1 MSAWIT
7 DRLPTREDGDY
18 EGLVWWQRTCGTIVR
33 INYSLICSGEPWQPI
48 TYPEPY
54 VKPKV
59 WTLDVRNCEYNV
71 CKNGVHVWTFFPR
84 HWTASGVYTENHI
97 QAMTDALNRLEEGV

>member
-7 DRLPTREDGDY
+7 DRVPTREDAGYDT
-18 EGLVWWQRTCGTIVR
+18 GGQVWMQDPSGYRFTVHYDNIRTIGT
-33 INYSLICSGEPWQPI
+33 PWQPI

-59 WTLDVRNCEYNV
+59 WAVRKSYSGRGYLE
-71 CKNGVHVWTFFPR
+71 KNGTHVIGLSPF
-84 HWTASGVYTENHI
+84 TEPEQLAI
-97 QAMTDALNRLEEGV
+97 EDALNRLEEGV

>member
-1 MSAWIT
+1 MSAWII
-7 DRLPTREDGDY
+7 DRVPTREDADY
-18 EGLVWWQRTCGTIVR
+18 ISMVWTQYSNGQRERVHYDCID
-33 INYSLICSGEPWQPI
+33 LGEPWQPI

-59 WTLDVRNCEYNV
+59 WTLEIADCEHNVR
-71 CKNGVHVWTFFPR
+71 KNGILVWTFFPKL
-84 HWTASGVYTENHI
+84 WTRSGMFTVAHL

>member
-7 DRLPTREDGDY
+7 DRVPTREDGDCMTM
-18 EGLVWWQRTCGTIVR
+18 VWVSSPREVYRCAYSVVKLGT
-33 INYSLICSGEPWQPI
+33 PWQPI

-59 WTLDVRNCEYNV
+59 WTLEIANCEHNV
-71 CKNGVHVWTFFPR
+71 RKNGILVWTFFPK
-84 HWTASGVYTENHI
+84 HWTSSGMFTVAHL

>member
-7 DRLPTREDGDY
+7 DRVPTREDGDNGAGY
-18 EGLVWWQRTCGTIVR
+18 VLCAGNTMTIPMVWSRVNIGRPWQR
-33 INYSLICSGEPWQPI
+33 
-48 TYPEPY
+48 YPEPY

-59 WTLDVRNCEYNV
+59 WTLEIANCEHNV
-71 CKNGVHVWTFFPR
+71 RKNGILVWTFFPK
-84 HWTASGVYTENHI
+84 HWTSSGMFTVAHL

>member
-7 DRLPTREDGDY
+7 DRVPTAKDADRYHNVYIYDREEGVIQDGWR
-18 EGLVWWQRTCGTIVR
+18 GHKLGT
-33 INYSLICSGEPWQPI
+33 PWQPI

-59 WTLDVRNCEYNV
+59 WAAFESYKNDSFFLA
-71 CKNGVHVWTFFPR
+71 KNGTHVIGLSPFT
-84 HWTASGVYTENHI
+84 VKQI
-97 QAMTDALNRLEEGV
+97 QAMTDALNKLEDSHD

>member
-7 DRLPTREDGDY
+7 DRVPTIKDADRYGGVLITRDGKVLQWDWA
-18 EGLVWWQRTCGTIVR
+18 EVKTGT
-33 INYSLICSGEPWQPI
+33 PWQPI

-59 WTLDVRNCEYNV
+59 WTIEWGTMGVHWV
-71 CKNGVHVWTFFPR
+71 KKNGVRWLCIDDLKPKDDVLLI
-84 HWTASGVYTENHI
+84 A
-97 QAMTDALNRLEEGV
+97 DALNKLEEGV

>member
-7 DRLPTREDGDY
+7 DRVPTREDADCMTMVWVSSPREVYRCDY
-18 EGLVWWQRTCGTIVR
+18 RVIKLGT
-33 INYSLICSGEPWQPI
+33 PWQPI

-59 WTLDVRNCEYNV
+59 WGYEISNASTTIFVTKKGNRVGGMWSEEGVTKDDV
-71 CKNGVHVWTFFPR
+71 K
-84 HWTASGVYTENHI
+84 
-97 QAMTDALNRLEEGV
+97 AMTDALNKLEDSHD